1 MQQIPMNLSVINKDG
16 KETGRTV
23 TLSDEVFGIEPNQH
37 VVYLDVKHYLANQ
50 RQGTHKAKQRAEIN
64 RSTKKIV
71 RQKGSGGAR
80 HGSTKAP
87 IFVGGG
93 RVFGPTPRDYDF
105 KLNKKIKVLARKSVL
120 SSRVKENNVSIIEDF
135 TFDAPKTK
143 SYLTFLG
150 ALSLTGSKTLFIISN
165 YDDNVYLSARNIPKT
180 KVLSA
185 DEVSTYDL
193 INADKILISE
203 GAVSKIETILN

>member
-1 MQQIPMNLSVINKDG
+1 MNLPVINKEG
-16 KETGRTV
+16 QNTGRTV
-23 TLSDEVFGIEPNQH
+23 SLSESVFGIEPNQH

-80 HGSTKAP
+80 HGSMKSPTY
-87 IFVGGG
+87 VGGG

-120 SSRVKENNVSIIEDF
+120 SSRVAENNLTVVEDF
-135 TFDAPKTK
+135 TFASPKTK
-143 SYLTFLG
+143 SYLGFLG
-150 ALSLTGSKTLFIISN
+150 ALSLSGTKTLLITGDHDS
-165 YDDNVYLSARNIPKT
+165 NVYLSARNIPKT
-180 KVLSA
+180 KVLSV

-193 INADKILISE
+193 INADKVLLSE
-203 GAVSKIETILN
+203 GAVSKIESILN

>member
-1 MQQIPMNLSVINKDG
+1 MNLAVINKDG

-23 TLSDEVFGIEPNQH
+23 TLADDVFGIEPNQH

-50 RQGTHKAKQRAEIN
+50 RQGTHKSKQRAEVN

-150 ALSLTGSKTLFIISN
+150 ALSLTGSKTLFIISSN
-165 YDDNVYLSARNIPKT
+165 DDNVYLSARNIPRT

-185 DEVSTYDL
+185 DQVSTYDL
-193 INADKILISE
+193 LNADKILISE
-203 GAVSKIETILN
+203 GAVSKIESILN

>member
-1 MQQIPMNLSVINKDG
+1 MNLSVLSKDG
-16 KETGRTV
+16 KDTGRTV
-23 TLSDEVFGIEPNQH
+23 ELADSVFGIEPNQH

-80 HGSTKAP
+80 HGSTKSP
-87 IFVGGG
+87 TFVGGG
-93 RVFGPTPRDYDF
+93 RVFGPVPRDYDF

-120 SSRVKENNVSIIEDF
+120 SSRAAESNISIIENF
-135 TFDAPKTK
+135 TFEAPKTK
-143 SYLTFLG
+143 SYLSFLN
-150 ALSLTGSKTLFIISN
+150 ALSLTGTKTLFIIGD
-165 YDDNVYLSARNIPKT
+165 YDSNVYLSARNIPKT
-180 KVLSA
+180 KVMSV

-193 INADKILISE
+193 INADKVLISE
-203 GAVSKIETILN
+203 SALSKIETILN

>member
-1 MQQIPMNLSVINKDG
+1 MNLAVINKDG

-23 TLSDEVFGIEPNQH
+23 TLADDVFGIEPNQH

-50 RQGTHKAKQRAEIN
+50 RQGTHKSKQRAEVN

-150 ALSLTGSKTLFIISN
+150 ALSLTGSKTLFIIPT
-165 YDDNVYLSARNIPKT
+165 YDDNVYLSARNIPRT